1 MYCSIADIT
10 AAMSESTV
18 AQLTDDAD
26 GIVVN
31 TTLVTENIE
40 VATAEI
46 DTFLRG
52 RYPLPLET
60 IPTEIK
66 RLCIDMTAYYLHRRR
81 NAIAKDDNVRI
92 AFEDALRALREYQ
105 SGARQLDVGTTPGK
119 TSTKVIR
126 SNKTS
131 TNRVFTEDLLNRAL

>member
-1 MYCSIADIT
+1 
-10 AAMSESTV
+10 MSEATV

-26 GIVVN
+26 GVVVN
-31 TTLVTENIE
+31 TALVTESIE

-60 IPTEIK
+60 IPPEIK
-66 RLCIDMTAYYLHRRR
+66 RLCIDMTKYYLHTRRR
-81 NAIAKDDNVRI
+81 DFAKDDNIRI
-92 AFEDALRALREYQ
+92 GFEDALKALREYQ
-105 SGARQLDVGTTPGK
+105 SGARQLDVGTTPGR

-126 SNKTS
+126 SNKS
-131 TNRVFTEDLLNRAL
+131 SANRVFTEELLNRAL